1 MNHLYEFLSGPVL
14 WAAFIIFVLGLALR
28 LAFLIGLSRERD
40 RVLYNHANLG
50 WGLRSV
56 VHWLMPWGSVAM
68 RQQPVFTFAAFIFHL
83 TLLGVPLFLQGHNML
98 LQEAFGFSLWSLPEA
113 WAYGLSWLFLASGI
127 FLIVRRLVRPE
138 VRILTAV
145 WDYVLLLLTMLPF
158 ITGLMAYRQWGPYE
172 MMMVLHVLSGEVLL
186 VLIPFSKLGHMVL
199 FFFTRAFIGF
209 EMGARR
215 GAPSW

>member
-1 MNHLYEFLSGPVL
+1 MNHLYEFLSGPAL
-14 WAAFIIFVLGLALR
+14 WAAFLIFVLGLALR
-28 LAFLIGLSRERD
+28 LTFLIGLSRERD
-40 RVLYNHANLG
+40 RVLYNHTSIG

-56 VHWLMPWGSVAM
+56 VYWLMPWGSVAM
-68 RQQPVFTFAAFIFHL
+68 RQQPVFTLAAFTFHL

-98 LQEAFGFSLWSLPEA
+98 LEEAFGVSLWSLPEA
-113 WAYGLSWLFLASGI
+113 WTDGLSWLLLASGI
-127 FLIVRRLVRPE
+127 FLLVRRLVRPE
-138 VRILTAV
+138 VRILTGV

-158 ITGLMAYRQWGPYE
+158 ITGMMAYRQWGPYE
-172 MMMVLHVLSGEVLL
+172 LMMVLHVLSGEVLL

>member
-40 RVLYNHANLG
+40 RVVYNHANLG

-98 LQEAFGFSLWSLPEA
+98 LEEAFGFSLWSLPEA
-113 WAYGLSWLFLASGI
+113 WAEGLSWLFLASGI
-127 FLIVRRLVRPE
+127 FLAVRRLVRPE